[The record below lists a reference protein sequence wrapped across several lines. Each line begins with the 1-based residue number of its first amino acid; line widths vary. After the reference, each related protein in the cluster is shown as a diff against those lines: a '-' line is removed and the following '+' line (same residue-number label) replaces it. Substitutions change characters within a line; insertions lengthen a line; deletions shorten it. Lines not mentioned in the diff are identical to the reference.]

1 MTTLPTPLAHA
12 VAAVR
17 RRVRTRRAIEA
28 GTLFAIV
35 GLAAAAI
42 VVASVKTR
50 VLSAE
55 LGATWLMVCAALP
68 LVGALLGALRR
79 VSPLHAAQLLDRA
92 HSLDSRVASA
102 LEFTNLPAAEQQ
114 KHKHGYRIKIDLS
127 ALSQRGPDAG

>member
-42 VVASVKTR
+42 
-50 VLSAE
+50 
-55 LGATWLMVCAALP
+55 ALAVFSP
-68 LVGALLGALRR
+68 IWKMRR
-79 VSPLHAAQLLDRA
+79 FV
-92 HSLDSRVASA
+92 
-102 LEFTNLPAAEQQ
+102 
-114 KHKHGYRIKIDLS
+114 
-127 ALSQRGPDAG
+127 